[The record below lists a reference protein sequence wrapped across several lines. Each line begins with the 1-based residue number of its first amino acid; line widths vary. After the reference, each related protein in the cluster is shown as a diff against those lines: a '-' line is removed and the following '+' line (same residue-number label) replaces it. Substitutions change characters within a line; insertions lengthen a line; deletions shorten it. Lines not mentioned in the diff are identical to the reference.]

1 MAKEHLGL
9 RAHCL
14 PPGTGG
20 TLNARRHS
28 SNGGNSTMVNP
39 EHSVQEVEAE
49 KKGKHIDVWAAL
61 GIILIAV
68 AMVCFYIYQ
77 PS

>member
-1 MAKEHLGL
+1 MME
-9 RAHCL
+9 
-14 PPGTGG
+14 
-20 TLNARRHS
+20 
-28 SNGGNSTMVNP
+28 P
-39 EHSVQEVEAE
+39 EHDVQEARVEAEAE
-49 KKGKHIDVWAAL
+49 KKGKNIDVWAAL